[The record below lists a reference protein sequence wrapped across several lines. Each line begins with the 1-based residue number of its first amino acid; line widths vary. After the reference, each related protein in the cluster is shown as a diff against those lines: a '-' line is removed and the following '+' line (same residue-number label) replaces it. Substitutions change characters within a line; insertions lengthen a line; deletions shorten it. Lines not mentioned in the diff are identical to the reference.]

1 MTPPMT
7 SPNPNYTH
15 AAPATPLGSRGWSS
29 LIPGISLVL
38 GLYLI
43 AAVIIF
49 SPEQSQGRAASDQF
63 SYHEPSIRKIAADL
77 PSPDLADYWSATTP
91 GYHLLLSLPVRALD
105 PPREALMLAAAGFTA
120 GLYLLLS
127 TWLARRVGPG
137 RALWLTLPLLTSVY
151 TLFPAVWLLPD
162 NAGWLLVT
170 ALYLLALRPRFDRT
184 TLLTGGTCLLA
195 LVWVR
200 QSHLW
205 AAAPLLAAAWLGTT
219 NHPTGPAAHA
229 QALPDDPPAK
239 PLAQIATLF
248 QTRLWGKNSVAS
260 RLALTALAILPAA
273 LTVAWFARL
282 WGGLT
287 PPRFQ
292 DQYGDAS
299 GGIEPATPAFFLS
312 VTGLFIPFMWGYVW
326 PGFRRL
332 CKTPALPITIA
343 LAALALAL
351 IPETF
356 PASPGRR
363 SGIWHLAAAAPILF
377 NHTSLLIAL
386 LTPLGA
392 LGLASMLATVPRR
405 TRPMERAS
413 APRRADHKGNGIT
426 GQDGTPTAPAC
437 YLAGVPDRQGLRGP
451 RHHPPLQSSFNTD
464 RIDHLYLDPHIKGGR
479 LKLHYGDLCDA
490 NNLSKLMES
499 VKPTRC
505 TTSAPRAMS
514 ACPSTCPS
522 TPPRPS
528 PWARYKLLEA
538 VREFQEKHGHQV
550 RYYQASSSEQY
561 GKVME
566 VPQKETTPFYPRSP
580 YAVREG
586 RRALDHG
593 ELPRVLR
600 HARLLRHPVQPR
612 EPPPRR
618 DVRDPQDHP
627 RRGPHQDG
635 PPGQGLPGQPRQQ
648 ARLGLRGRLRE
659 MMWMMLQQ
667 DEPDDYVIATGQG
680 RSPSASSRSW
690 PSSTRG

>member
-1 MTPPMT
+1 MTP
-7 SPNPNYTH
+7 PNPNYTH

-43 AAVIIF
+43 AAAIIF

-120 GLYLLLS
+120 ALYLLLS
-127 TWLARRVGPG
+127 TWFARRVGPG

-170 ALYLLALRPRFDRT
+170 ALYLLALRPRFDRV
-184 TLLTGGTCLLA
+184 TLLAGAACLLA

-219 NHPTGPAAHA
+219 NHPSGPAAHA

-248 QTRLWGKNSVAS
+248 HTRLWGKDSVAS
-260 RLALTALAILPAA
+260 RLALTALAVLPAA

-343 LAALALAL
+343 IAALALAL

-363 SGIWHLAAAAPILF
+363 SGIWHLAAAAPIIAG
-377 NHTSLLIAL
+377 HASLLIAL

-392 LGLASMLATVPRR
+392 LGLASLLATVPRR
-405 TRPMERAS
+405 TAWVTLAALAGFVAAQTVSPMAWQRYHEPLVLIVVAVLAAEITAHRPFPGFAIRFLRVAGPLALALFLAAITLLS
-413 APRRADHKGNGIT
+413 LRRDDPITPQANGDLSWSIEAQPIRDWSPPPPTPADP
-426 GQDGTPTAPAC
+426 PTA
-437 YLAGVPDRQGLRGP
+437 
-451 RHHPPLQSSFNTD
+451 
-464 RIDHLYLDPHIKGGR
+464 
-479 LKLHYGDLCDA
+479 
-490 NNLSKLMES
+490 
-499 VKPTRC
+499 
-505 TTSAPRAMS
+505 
-514 ACPSTCPS
+514 
-522 TPPRPS
+522 
-528 PWARYKLLEA
+528 
-538 VREFQEKHGHQV
+538 
-550 RYYQASSSEQY
+550 
-561 GKVME
+561 
-566 VPQKETTPFYPRSP
+566 
-580 YAVREG
+580 
-586 RRALDHG
+586 
-593 ELPRVLR
+593 
-600 HARLLRHPVQPR
+600 
-612 EPPPRR
+612 EPPP
-618 DVRDPQDHP
+618 DFQPPANPQ
-627 RRGPHQDG
+627 
-635 PPGQGLPGQPRQQ
+635 PPTP
-648 ARLGLRGRLRE
+648 
-659 MMWMMLQQ
+659 
-667 DEPDDYVIATGQG
+667 
-680 RSPSASSRSW
+680 
-690 PSSTRG
+690 